1 MALVSAVV
9 TAEPTPPGIARR
21 LASAIVPDAG
31 KRAIDRVRMRGFM
44 AIIAPANAEYIRRYG
59 LEVKRG
65 PFEGMRYL
73 DGIER
78 TSDNL
83 IAKLAGTYER
93 ELYPA
98 LGEWLSEPPSLIAN
112 VGCAEGYYAVG
123 LARALAQTTV
133 IAYDI
138 SADAR
143 AQCAEMARMN
153 DVAERVRIE
162 GECSP
167 GTLTALPPTGV
178 ALLCDCEGYEKTLLD
193 PQAAPVLRGWRIIVE
208 LHDFLDPTI
217 TDTILARFADSHEVE
232 LIKSLPPD
240 TAQEPEFEFMTPRQR
255 RAVLTERP
263 VAMNW
268 ACMRPRES

>member
-1 MALVSAVV
+1 MA
-9 TAEPTPPGIARR
+9 T
-21 LASAIVPDAG
+21 
-31 KRAIDRVRMRGFM
+31 
-44 AIIAPANAEYIRRYG
+44 IAPANAEYIRRYG

-138 SADAR
+138 SAGAR

-167 GTLTALPPTGV
+167 STLTSLPPAGV

-240 TAQEPEFEFMTPRQR
+240 TAKEPEFEFMTPRQR

-268 ACMRPRES
+268 ACMRPREN